1 MLCFLI
7 LRKLH
12 WFSKEISPFEML
24 LFNLQLLLF
33 SFSLVVKN
41 KRMLTFKFT
50 YTHSVSFD
58 CQWFLKLNI
67 FLIMNFYFFYVKKYQ
82 DVLFLSFINVS
93 FSFIV
98 YLWKLKENDCMYIR
112 KFPCISNSALLYLP
126 VMGNKSL
133 RI

>member
-12 WFSKEISPFEML
+12 WFPRKSLHFKCCF
-24 LFNLQLLLF
+24 FNPQLLF

-50 YTHSVSFD
+50 YTHCVSFD
-58 CQWFLKLNI
+58 CQWFLKLII
-67 FLIMNFYFFYVKKYQ
+67 FLIMNFYFFLCWRVSGC
-82 DVLFLSFINVS
+82 VVSLINVS
-93 FSFIV
+93 FSLIV

-112 KFPCISNSALLYLP
+112 KFSCIYIQFCYVVPL
-126 VMGNKSL
+126 VMGTNL
-133 RI
+133 